1 MTKIGKLYI
10 CDRCGNTGFAG
21 YVGGIDRS
29 GWIDPFGKFEK
40 LEGWEIWEGRT
51 LCPDCAKE
59 YHQRLKG
66 FWKENGDGNG
76 SDIVG

>member
-40 LEGWEIWEGRT
+40 LEGWEI
-51 LCPDCAKE
+51 
-59 YHQRLKG
+59 
-66 FWKENGDGNG
+66 
-76 SDIVG
+76 

>member
-21 YVGGIDRS
+21 YVGGSDRS
-29 GWIDPFGKFEK
+29 GWINPFGIFEK
-40 LEGWEIWEGRT
+40 LEGWEIWEGKN

-59 YHQRLKG
+59 YNHRIEG
-66 FWKENGDGNG
+66 FWKEEKQ
-76 SDIVG
+76 

>member
-10 CDRCGNTGFAG
+10 CDRCGDTGFAG
-21 YVGGIDRS
+21 YVGGTDRS

-40 LEGWEIWEGRT
+40 LEGWETWEGKT

-59 YHQRLKG
+59 YHMRLRG
-66 FWKENGDGNG
+66 FWKEETK
-76 SDIVG
+76 

>member
-10 CDRCGNTGFAG
+10 CDRCGDTGFAG

-40 LEGWEIWEGRT
+40 LEG
-51 LCPDCAKE
+51 
-59 YHQRLKG
+59 

-76 SDIVG
+76 YDIVG